1 MLRRT
6 GSTALL
12 CVLLLFIQSYVFP
25 QDETP
30 WLGTIGTREK
40 RASVI
45 SIRTS
50 ASVTVSDGKKYVAE
64 SFYVDPQRG
73 IFRIRYPDRTVTQ
86 GVEGKYFW
94 TFDGKQE
101 KEGGA
106 PTETVVLG
114 HQVHAQILFFE
125 RLHPGERET
134 TTEAGLS
141 SVTVRDTMAVWTFI
155 YDQKSL
161 NSMLIEIEG
170 GPAVNFSF
178 SDWREVDGIRLPF
191 SVLIDDGIRKFDYRY
206 TAIEF
211 NKGTLADY
219 RAPESD
225 LTDEQNLLRLHRVV
239 MDDHFFGDASG
250 MKSINRAPFTVV
262 SEGEVCTMTDAESD
276 AGFDRI
282 MGSRDYTVYDDLI
295 RPVVKISKD
304 GSLAWVV
311 VKVYAKGVR
320 FDSEGKPA
328 GPLEFTSGWI
338 ELYEKT
344 DGEWRMTGN
353 VSNFAPDRK

>member
-40 RASVI
+40 RASVT

-50 ASVTVSDGKKYVAE
+50 AAVTVSDGKKYVAE
-64 SFYVDPQRG
+64 SLYVDPQRAV
-73 IFRIRYPDRTVTQ
+73 FRTVYPDRALTQ

-94 TFDGKQE
+94 SFDGKEE
-101 KEGGA
+101 KEGTA
-106 PTETVVLG
+106 QTENIVLG
-114 HQVHAQILFFE
+114 HQVHAQILFFDS
-125 RLHPGERET
+125 LHPGERET
-134 TTEAGLS
+134 KTSAGLS
-141 SVTVRDTMAVWTFI
+141 SVSVRDRSAEWTFV
-155 YDQKSL
+155 YDLKGL

-170 GPAVNFSF
+170 GPAVNFRF
-178 SDWREVDGIRLPF
+178 ADWREVEGILLPF
-191 SVLIDDGIRKFDYRY
+191 SVLIDDGMRKFNY
-206 TAIEF
+206 TYSTIEF
-211 NKGTLADY
+211 NRGTLADY
-219 RAPESD
+219 RAPGSV
-225 LTDEQNLLRLHRVV
+225 LADEQKLLRLHRIV

-250 MKSINRAPFTVV
+250 MKSVNRAPFTVV
-262 SEGEVCTMTDAESD
+262 SEGEVYTMTDAESD

-295 RPVVKISKD
+295 RPVVKISED
-304 GSLAWVV
+304 GSLAWVI
-311 VKVYAKGVR
+311 VKVYAKGIR
-320 FDSEGKPA
+320 FDTEGKPA
-328 GPLEFTSGWI
+328 APLEFTSAWI

-344 DGEWRMTGN
+344 DGVWKMTGN
-353 VSNFAPDRK
+353 VSNFTPDRK